1 MPVAIP
7 RGLPPIFIQGIA
19 KDNPIMYGIGIKQ
32 SGLGNSNTML
42 HSGTTTKCPIP
53 FHNSN

>member
-19 KDNPIMYGIGIKQ
+19 KDNPMMYGIGIKQ
-32 SGLGNSNTML
+32 SG
-42 HSGTTTKCPIP
+42 
-53 FHNSN
+53 